1 MGLRERNEWIERKK
15 ERVLENA
22 GKTDEC
28 LSDIMYLFDEAA
40 NGIENEIHAMFQKY
54 AKDNALSEAEASRLL
69 SGAEYTR
76 WRRPIAEYVRKSR
89 GDAKILLELN
99 TLSAKS
105 RISRKEAMLANIY
118 KAMAELSGDSET
130 KLTDL
135 LSDLYRTNYQRG
147 CYEIQ
152 SVLRI
157 GFSVSDLHTEE
168 LMAILRHPWSG
179 ENYSAHLWVNT
190 DKLAALARREITLG
204 FMSGASAQSM
214 AKEINDVMGKGR
226 YAAMRL
232 VRTESSYFAN
242 QGELR
247 SYREL
252 GVGKYRYL
260 GGGCEICARLN
271 GHVFPLSE
279 AEPGVNMPPMHPNCK
294 CTILPET
301 ERNLFE
307 ERGNIDPLKGNERFQ
322 DWKKRYL
329 KDNAPADLM
338 GKPEKFSFTREQRG
352 LFGTK
357 KVPVQIKAYKVD
369 GAENIFTQTNSK
381 DAQRTIHALKGQIGD
396 IGKKLSTVK
405 EIIVS
410 KPETFPGIAGYDH
423 VSGRLFVNEKITNE
437 EFLRRLIESGDF
449 PARSASDIL
458 LHELTHKDHW
468 EAAERFYR
476 TNPGKYGTIKAAK
489 KEMEQEL
496 RSYVMRQKVSD
507 PLYIY
512 HTISKNAG
520 EGFEES
526 SEINELIADAEVLI
540 SQGKLFDSEL
550 ARLIGECL
558 K

>member
-76 WRRPIAEYVRKSR
+76 WRRPIAEYIRKSR

-179 ENYSAHLWVNT
+179 ENYSAHLWENT

-271 GHVFPLSE
+271 GHVFPLTE
-279 AEPGVNMPPMHPNCK
+279 AEPGTNIPPISIHAPLAGSDRRQSEIFSRREEISIHSRGMSAFRIGRSV
-294 CTILPET
+294 TLRIMLPQISWESQ
-301 ERNLFE
+301 RNSALQGSKE
-307 ERGNIDPLKGNERFQ
+307 GSL
-322 DWKKRYL
+322 
-329 KDNAPADLM
+329 
-338 GKPEKFSFTREQRG
+338 EQRKSQSVSRLTRWMG
-352 LFGTK
+352 QKTSTRRL
-357 KVPVQIKAYKVD
+357 
-369 GAENIFTQTNSK
+369 TQK
-381 DAQRTIHALKGQIGD
+381 ML
-396 IGKKLSTVK
+396 
-405 EIIVS
+405 
-410 KPETFPGIAGYDH
+410 
-423 VSGRLFVNEKITNE
+423 SGRYTL
-437 EFLRRLIESGDF
+437 
-449 PARSASDIL
+449 
-458 LHELTHKDHW
+458 
-468 EAAERFYR
+468 
-476 TNPGKYGTIKAAK
+476 
-489 KEMEQEL
+489 
-496 RSYVMRQKVSD
+496 
-507 PLYIY
+507 
-512 HTISKNAG
+512 
-520 EGFEES
+520 
-526 SEINELIADAEVLI
+526 
-540 SQGKLFDSEL
+540 
-550 ARLIGECL
+550 
-558 K
+558 